1 MSRAAARD
9 TSLYGTLKAAYKM
22 VRHLPDRMLHR
33 RRHLEARQRLLK
45 LQTIRTILVVCHGNI
60 CRSPYLEAVL
70 QRALPGVAVTSAG
83 MVGPNRPVPDHS
95 LSLAAERG
103 LDLSGFRSRPVSRMD
118 AREMDVV
125 IVMDPAQGRYLT
137 RVLGV
142 SPRRIVVAGDLDP
155 RSSPTRAIR
164 DPWRQSRDV
173 FRTAFDRLDRCAAT
187 IVKLMPYAVR
197 SSSRP
202 LNSTPSGSAPQKAWP

>member
-1 MSRAAARD
+1 MSSTGARSS
-9 TSLYGTLKAAYKM
+9 SLYGTLKAAYKT

-45 LQTIRTILVVCHGNI
+45 LHTLRTILVVCHGNI

-70 QRALPGVAVTSAG
+70 QRALPAVSVTSAG

-95 LSLAAERG
+95 LRLAAERG

-118 AREMDVV
+118 AREMDLV
-125 IVMDPAQGRYLT
+125 IVMDPEQGRYLT

-142 SPRRIVVAGDLDP
+142 SPKRIVVAGDLDP
-155 RSSPTRAIR
+155 RRSPTRAIR

-173 FRTAFDRLDRCAAT
+173 FRAAFDRLDRCAAT
-187 IVKLMPYAVR
+187 IVKLMPYAAR
-197 SSSRP
+197 ASSQP
-202 LNSTPSGSAPQKAWP
+202 LNSAPSGSTPQRARP